1 MNMNATH
8 HQYGFLQHCLVGWKY
23 CLVAQIIKA
32 PWNLFGAIPQTLHG
46 TAIDAEKR
54 PGVVPGG
61 SVWGSSPDWQ
71 SHGVFGIFWED
82 PTGDRSIVGRRR
94 MHVLQ
99 HEIRQ
104 EAPNE
109 PGEMLFGDRGRD
121 NKGGNLGVGL
131 RSSTAPANHPDLVF
145 CWDETASNELRLL
158 L

>member
-61 SVWGSSPDWQ
+61 SVWGGSPDWQ
-71 SHGVFGIFWED
+71 SHGAFGCGLEFGAAGSRKGLAKHEQ
-82 PTGDRSIVGRRR
+82 RSIP
-94 MHVLQ
+94 H
-99 HEIRQ
+99 
-104 EAPNE
+104 
-109 PGEMLFGDRGRD
+109 
-121 NKGGNLGVGL
+121 
-131 RSSTAPANHPDLVF
+131 
-145 CWDETASNELRLL
+145 
-158 L
+158 